1 VAYIEGNEK
10 AMIYRI
16 QTRVKA
22 LEFKKKALRSWANKA
37 DPENVVVQYEYEDL
51 GWFVTF
57 EDSHE
62 SLFVGKTE
70 PPDLQIGTVVDIII
84 VPRPKT

>member
-10 AMIYRI
+10 AMRFRI
-16 QTRVKA
+16 TTRVKA
-22 LEFKKKALRSWANKA
+22 LEFKKKALRSWADRT

-70 PPDLQIGTVVDIII
+70 PPDLQVGTVVDIII